1 MTHRAAPEGPSIP
14 LHHIR
19 ARMRAASI
27 SLLTAGVL
35 LAIKFIAYRL
45 TGSAAILSD
54 ALESIVNVAAA
65 AMALFSVWYGAQP
78 ADADHPYGHGKV
90 EDFSVGVEGALI
102 VLAAL
107 GIFWSAV
114 PRFFAPRPLESLG
127 MGGLLISLATAANLL
142 LGLYLIRV
150 GREHYSKALVA
161 DGRHVLTDVIS
172 SVGAVG
178 ALIAVSI
185 TGWLWLD
192 PFIACLIAVHILV
205 AGFKVVRESVGRLMD
220 EADSGALEDVA
231 SHLER
236 TRRDHW
242 IDVHELRAWWS
253 GDTLH
258 VDAHLVLPR
267 YWSIERAHIAGDELD
282 AELVTAIGARSGVV
296 IHLDPCRDS
305 FCPGC
310 RVEACEIRAH
320 AHDDDRG
327 WDRQWLVRRVP
338 E

>member
-1 MTHRAAPEGPSIP
+1 MTDRDTPEGPSIQ
-14 LHHIR
+14 LHHPR

-27 SLLTAGVL
+27 SLLVAAVL
-35 LAIKFIAYRL
+35 LGTKMMAYRL

-65 AMALFSVWYGAQP
+65 AMALFSVWYGSQP

-114 PRFFAPRPLESLG
+114 PRFFAPRQLESIG
-127 MGGLLISLATAANLL
+127 MGSLLIGLATVVNLL
-142 LGLYLIRV
+142 LGLYLIRA
-150 GREHYSKALVA
+150 GREHHSKALVA
-161 DGRHVLTDVIS
+161 DGRHVLTDVVS

-178 ALIAVSI
+178 ALIAVLV

-205 AGFKVVRESVGRLMD
+205 AGFKLVRESVGRLMD
-220 EADSGALEDVA
+220 EADAGALDDLAV
-231 SHLER
+231 HLEQ
-236 TRRDHW
+236 TRRGHW

-267 YWSIERAHIAGDELD
+267 FWSIERAHAAGDELE
-282 AELVTAIGARSGVV
+282 AEVGTAIGARSGVV
-296 IHLDPCRDS
+296 IHLDPCSDS
-305 FCPGC
+305 FCAGC
-310 RVEACEIRAH
+310 RVEQCEIRAH
-320 AHDDDRG
+320 VHDDDRG
-327 WDRQWLVRRVP
+327 WDRTWLVRRVP

>member
-1 MTHRAAPEGPSIP
+1 
-14 LHHIR
+14 
-19 ARMRAASI
+19 MRAASI
-27 SLLTAGVL
+27 SLLTAAVL
-35 LAIKFIAYRL
+35 LGTKFIAYRL
-45 TGSAAILSD
+45 TDSAAILSD

-65 AMALFSVWYGAQP
+65 GMALFSVWYGAQP

-114 PRFFAPRPLESLG
+114 PRFFEPRPLESLG
-127 MGGLLISLATAANLL
+127 MGGVLISLATVANLL
-142 LGLYLIRV
+142 LGRYLIRA
-150 GREHYSKALVA
+150 GREHHSKALVA
-161 DGRHVLTDVIS
+161 DGHHVLTDVVS

-178 ALIAVSI
+178 ALILVSI

-205 AGFKVVRESVGRLMD
+205 AGFKLVRESVGRLMD
-220 EADSGALEDVA
+220 EADSGALEHVA
-231 SHLER
+231 SHLEA

-267 YWSIERAHIAGDELD
+267 YWSIERAHAAGDELETEVGI
-282 AELVTAIGARSGVV
+282 AVGARSGVV

-305 FCPGC
+305 FCAGC
-310 RVEACEIRAH
+310 RVEPCEVRARARVDH
-320 AHDDDRG
+320 RR
-327 WDRQWLVRRVP
+327 WDRAWLVRRVS

>member
-1 MTHRAAPEGPSIP
+1 MTHRAAPEEPSIP

-35 LAIKFIAYRL
+35 LATKFIAYRL

-114 PRFFAPRPLESLG
+114 PRFFEPRPLESLG

-142 LGLYLIRV
+142 LGLYLVRV
-150 GREHYSKALVA
+150 GREHHSKALVA

-185 TGWLWLD
+185 NRVVRGVTTPIGDRTKAKFSVVVPPTAFAEGTNQVEVLRVEGRGAD
-192 PFIACLIAVHILV
+192 ARFERIAVF
-205 AGFKVVRESVGRLMD
+205 GSQP
-220 EADSGALEDVA
+220 
-231 SHLER
+231 
-236 TRRDHW
+236 RDF
-242 IDVHELRAWWS
+242 A
-253 GDTLH
+253 T
-258 VDAHLVLPR
+258 
-267 YWSIERAHIAGDELD
+267 
-282 AELVTAIGARSGVV
+282 GARDAAVSMP
-296 IHLDPCRDS
+296 LR
-305 FCPGC
+305 
-310 RVEACEIRAH
+310 EAATS
-320 AHDDDRG
+320 
-327 WDRQWLVRRVP
+327 P
-338 E
+338 